1 MKKVAPDPWILKET
15 CYRVGWL
22 NGRPFY
28 IPSERKGIG
37 AVASDSTIELR
48 ARWTMKN
55 NNVKK
60 ISGIQHVMDR
70 IGNPLEWRYV
80 NKTLVLLALQILVY
94 LSLIIYIYLA
104 FRYPSLYPEYFS
116 RTGMMIF
123 LRINQWFILIF
134 VVLFAFCLWI
144 RKSDP
149 NNRWVAYVTALF
161 LSAHDAI
168 FLCGIGHATNPQTLL
183 ILFLL
188 AFVGL
193 LLFDPYYSLCVAIS
207 WILVNGFHLFAE
219 QMHLIPY
226 AWVLSEPPFKGGE
239 IGIVWLAWNLGSGFF
254 VAAFMF
260 SIFGYVISRW
270 RKRETEVTE
279 LADLLKK
286 MFGRYLSTEVMSSLI
301 ENPSLL
307 ELGGEQRDLTIMM
320 TDLRGFTALSER
332 LDPKEVVQMLN
343 AYFEVMVETV
353 LKYNGTI
360 NEIIGDAL
368 LVIFGA
374 PQEMPDQT
382 QRAIA
387 CAIEMQNAMAGVN
400 RENRLRGLPD
410 LEMGIGINKAEVIV
424 GNIGSSKRSKY
435 TVVGSGVNVTS
446 RIESYTVG
454 GQILISDAVFREVGD
469 GLRID
474 GEQEVY
480 PKGSETPLK
489 IYDVGGIAS
498 QYNLVLETED
508 TDLVSLRRNI
518 PILYSFLGGKH
529 VRKERSRGMVMR
541 LSRKGAEVAMN
552 VSADMMTNLKM
563 SLADV
568 EDDLKSKDFYGK
580 IIERSDRGDNHY
592 IIRFTSLPLEVG
604 SYFQAFRKHAM
615 PEGLK

>member
-1 MKKVAPDPWILKET
+1 
-15 CYRVGWL
+15 
-22 NGRPFY
+22 
-28 IPSERKGIG
+28 
-37 AVASDSTIELR
+37 
-48 ARWTMKN
+48 MKN
-55 NNVKK
+55 GNTSNMSLKK
-60 ISGIQHVMDR
+60 RFMDR

-80 NKTLVLLALQILVY
+80 NKILCLLALQILVY
-94 LSLIIYIYLA
+94 LSLIVFIYLA
-104 FRYPSLYPEYFS
+104 FRYPALYPEYFS
-116 RTGMMIF
+116 RTGMMVF
-123 LRINQWFILIF
+123 LRINQWFILVF
-134 VVLFAFCLWI
+134 LVLFAICLWI
-144 RKSDP
+144 RNTDP
-149 NNRWVAYVTALF
+149 DNRWIAYVTAVF
-161 LSAHDAI
+161 LSAHDAV

-188 AFVGL
+188 GFVGF
-193 LLFDPYYSLCVAIS
+193 LLFDLYYSLCVAIS
-207 WILVNGFHLFAE
+207 WVLVNGFHLFAE

-239 IGIVWLAWNLGSGFF
+239 IGIVWLVWNLGSGFF
-254 VAAFMF
+254 VAALMF
-260 SIFGYVISRW
+260 SILGYVISRW
-270 RKRETEVTE
+270 RKRESEVTE

-307 ELGGEQRDLTIMM
+307 ELGGEQRDVTIMM

-332 LDPKEVVQMLN
+332 LKPREVVQMLN

-382 QRAIA
+382 ERAIA
-387 CAIEMQNAMAGVN
+387 CAIEMQNAMEGVN
-400 RENRLRGLPD
+400 RGNRLRGLPD

-424 GNIGSSKRSKY
+424 GNIGSSKRSTY
-435 TVVGSGVNVTS
+435 TVIGSGVNVTS

-454 GQILISDAVFREVGD
+454 GQILISDSVYREVGD

-474 GEQEVY
+474 GEQEVS

-489 IYDVGGIAS
+489 IYDVGGIAC
-498 QYNLVLETED
+498 QYNLVLERED
-508 TDLVSLRRNI
+508 TDLVSLRRDI

-529 VRKERSRGMVMR
+529 VRKEKSRGTIMR

-552 VSADMMTNLKM
+552 VSANLMTNLKM

-568 EDDLKSKDFYGK
+568 EDDLRSKDFYGK
-580 IIERSDRGDNHY
+580 IIEGSGGGDNHY

-604 SYFQAFRKHAM
+604 YYFQAFRKHAM